1 MEAVI
6 RKTLT
11 FTMDPEKAS
20 RQIPLFESGA
30 FGKPHGRFTIMDSPS
45 NDVVFR
51 RIRRRDPTSGIPL
64 QLVTWG
70 MVRPSQCEE

>member
-1 MEAVI
+1 MEAVVWE
-6 RKTLT
+6 TLT

-20 RQIPLFESGA
+20 RQIPLLESAA
-30 FGKPHGRFTIMDSPS
+30 FGKPYGRFTRMNPPS

-51 RIRRRDPTSGIPL
+51 RIRRRYPTSGIPL

-70 MVRPSQCEE
+70 MVHSPQCEE